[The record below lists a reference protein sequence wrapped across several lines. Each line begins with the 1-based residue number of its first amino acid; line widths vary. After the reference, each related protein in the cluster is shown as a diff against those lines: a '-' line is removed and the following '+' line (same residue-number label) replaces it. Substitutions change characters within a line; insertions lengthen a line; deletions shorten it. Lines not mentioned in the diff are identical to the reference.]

1 MYLPTPFQETDAS
14 VVKTLMASN
23 PQATLVLANDEG
35 LLADHIPLLLHE
47 TADGR
52 WLLQGH
58 VARGNTL
65 WRLLP
70 AKALVIFQGPNCYIS
85 AGFYPSKQ
93 RDGKVVPTWNYV
105 ALHLQGELRAVDD
118 AGWLRDLLT
127 RLTAEH
133 EQAQSALGSAAAAT
147 TGQVSPA
154 QVSRPWQLTDA
165 PSDYIDKLLKAVVG
179 IEFEVTGW
187 QCKAKVSQNQSAENQ
202 QGVIA
207 GLTAPGATPAQLAVA
222 QWVQDRMKTM

>member
-133 EQAQSALGSAAAAT
+133 EQAQSELGSAAAPTVA
-147 TGQVSPA
+147 QVSPA
-154 QVSRPWQLTDA
+154 PVSRPWQLTDA
-165 PSDYIDKLLKAVVG
+165 PSDYIDKLLNAVVG